1 MDEFWVYAYLAL
13 WLFFLYGFAGVLVE
27 MIYCWTIE
35 FQGVIESR
43 LGLLYLPM
51 NPLYGLGG
59 VVISLV
65 LIPFVDNPI
74 AVFFIGALVGST
86 LEFVASWVMEKLF
99 GAVYWDYSDEF
110 LNIQGRICLKYAFFW
125 GLLSLGLLYVLD
137 VLNLLFIVNIVGE
150 EGPAVVIVLSVL
162 FVLSVALTLA
172 TFQRVDQRNRYL
184 TAKAAGQDAVMPMP
198 WWGRVVDALVPD
210 QVLVNTFPRMSI
222 VTDYQRLSG
231 VERTLIFWLPR
242 IGKQTVGREKTRI
255 DELHARAIATMH
267 DTGGG
272 AKTVVDAAPIEAAAT
287 SSAGG

>member
-1 MDEFWVYAYLAL
+1 MDEFWAYTYLAL

-27 MIYCWTIE
+27 MLYCWTAE
-35 FQGVIESR
+35 FKGVIESR
-43 LGLLYLPM
+43 TGLLYLPI

-74 AVFFIGALVGST
+74 AVFFVGALVGSV

-110 LNIQGRICLKYAFFW
+110 LNIQGRICLKYAAFW
-125 GLLSLGLLYVLD
+125 GLLSLVLLYVLD
-137 VLNLLFIVNIVGE
+137 VLNLLFIVNVIGE
-150 EGPAVVIVLSVL
+150 FGFPVLIVLIVL

-172 TFQRVDQRNRYL
+172 TFQRVGQRNRVL
-184 TAKAAGQDAVMPMP
+184 QARRDGQDAVLPNP
-198 WWGRVVDALVPD
+198 WWGRVVDRLVPD
-210 QVLVNTFPRMSI
+210 QVLVNSFPRMSI
-222 VTDYQRLSG
+222 VTEYQELTG

-242 IGKQTVGREKTRI
+242 IGKQTVGREKSKI
-255 DELHARAIATMH
+255 EELHARAIATMH

-272 AKTVVDAAPIEAAAT
+272 AKTTAPESVT
-287 SSAGG
+287 AGV

>member
-1 MDEFWVYAYLAL
+1 MDEFWAYAYLAL

-27 MIYCWTIE
+27 MLYCWTIE
-35 FQGVIESR
+35 FKGVIESR
-43 LGLLYLPM
+43 LGLLYLPI

-65 LIPFVDNPI
+65 LIPFVDNPFL
-74 AVFFIGALVGST
+74 VFLVGALVGSV

-137 VLNLLFIVNIVGE
+137 VLNLVFIVKVLGDHGLPVI
-150 EGPAVVIVLSVL
+150 IVLSVL

-172 TFQRVDQRNRYL
+172 TFQRVGQRNRVL
-184 TAKAAGQDAVMPMP
+184 QARADGHDVAMPMP
-198 WWGRVVDALVPD
+198 WWGRVVDRLVPD
-210 QVLVNTFPRMSI
+210 EVLVNTFPRMSI

-231 VERTLIFWLPR
+231 VERALVFWLPR
-242 IGKQTVGREKTRI
+242 IGKQTTGRDKTKI
-255 DELHARAIATMH
+255 DELHAHAIATMH

-272 AKTVVDAAPIEAAAT
+272 AKTVKAAPAAVGAAA
-287 SSAGG
+287 G

>member
-1 MDEFWVYAYLAL
+1 MDEFWAYTYLAL

-27 MIYCWTIE
+27 MLYCWTVE
-35 FQGVIESR
+35 FKGVIESR
-43 LGLLYLPM
+43 TGLLYLPI

-74 AVFFIGALVGST
+74 AVFFVGALVGSV

-110 LNIQGRICLKYAFFW
+110 LNIQGRICLKYAAFW
-125 GLLSLGLLYVLD
+125 GLLSLVLLYVLD
-137 VLNLLFIVNIVGE
+137 VLNLLFIVNVIGE
-150 EGPAVVIVLSVL
+150 FGFPVLIVLIVL

-172 TFQRVDQRNRYL
+172 TFQRVGQRNRVL
-184 TAKAAGQDAVMPMP
+184 QARRDGQDAVLPNP
-198 WWGRVVDALVPD
+198 WWGRVVDRLVPD
-210 QVLVNTFPRMSI
+210 QVLVNSFPRMSI
-222 VTDYQRLSG
+222 VTEYQELTG

-242 IGKQTVGREKTRI
+242 IGKQTVGREKSKI
-255 DELHARAIATMH
+255 EELHARAIATMH

-272 AKTVVDAAPIEAAAT
+272 AKTTTPEAVAA
-287 SSAGG
+287 GV